1 MICFSKTM
9 KSIFGTLE
17 LRSLNP
23 FPFYLTSVVF
33 SMDWKSRIMRQS
45 KIAREVKFARI
56 AHGWQFYIKVPGCW
70 KWRACWKNRKVCGDL
85 FFVIWIFADFKAE
98 TSSKNS
104 RYWMY
109 MYCDVQKWK
118 FALRT
123 WQGST
128 RPKWEQRLLNF
139 SGPKPNIVCFH
150 MTSPKFKLK
159 SYRSYRDFT
168 FTMH

>member
-98 TSSKNS
+98 TSKKNQP
-104 RYWMY
+104 ML
-109 MYCDVQKWK
+109 DVHVMWNAEIKVCAQNVIDKEVRSLNGNSGSLT
-118 FALRT
+118 FRVRSQILLVFT
-123 WQGST
+123 WRHQNS
-128 RPKWEQRLLNF
+128 N
-139 SGPKPNIVCFH
+139 
-150 MTSPKFKLK
+150 
-159 SYRSYRDFT
+159 
-168 FTMH
+168 